1 MAGFGCPPRFHLF
14 RYLDEQSYRYNNR
27 NMSDF
32 ERFKMAASQVVGK
45 RLTWDRLTGNLA
57 DEETWF
63 N

>member
-1 MAGFGCPPRFHLF
+1 
-14 RYLDEQSYRYNNR
+14 
-27 NMSDF
+27 MSDF